1 MKEFNLDN
9 IRKIERSAEQ
19 LADVK
24 AKIESEINLKG
35 VDSNIRSI
43 VLPGTVIERTCML
56 VGLSDKG
63 ERIVEDI
70 SNILT
75 SRKNEPYPA
84 SFFNKSI
91 IKRTITALIKM
102 RYNELDLDLSSPA
115 MLSKVLGYEMLRG
128 RDILMKEGA
137 VNEWLTYSPNK
148 RSGNGIIEI
157 PALDLRIG
165 KYENGLDA
173 TLHMNSTNVANTQIV
188 IGGATGSGK
197 SNLLALLINQL
208 RKLSTDS
215 AYPVNFLF
223 FDYKGEFSDIANDSW
238 LDLFD
243 TDRKAILNPIDSP
256 LPFNPFKDF
265 EGKTINEVTLYATT
279 LATAL
284 CAISKAS
291 ISANM
296 EARLQKAIVEAYKK
310 NGLRAIT
317 FKKVYDSYTALQ
329 DDRDKEKMDSVKSVL
344 DQIVTT
350 HIFAEQDDINL
361 VDDCYIIDLHKY
373 PKEGAAAKAIV
384 YFTISKLYGIY
395 ESLDQQEKNEERVQ
409 LRHFT
414 IIDEAHH
421 MLEFKNEP
429 LEKLVAEGR
438 NKGMSIILATQQMAD
453 YKNKQIDFLANAQY
467 PIFMRQPS
475 QNDQILKSLFGVSG
489 NALNELKAELTNLQK
504 GEVLMKDNMAALLGM
519 DKPYKKILITKII

>member
-1 MKEFNLDN
+1 MKEFNLNN
-9 IRKIERSAEQ
+9 IRQIERSAEM

-24 AKIESEINLKG
+24 AKIENEINLNG
-35 VDSNIRSI
+35 QDPNLRQIT
-43 VLPGTVIERTCML
+43 LPGTVVQRTCML
-56 VGLSDKG
+56 VGLASTDERNVDK
-63 ERIVEDI
+63 I
-70 SNILT
+70 SSVIT
-75 SRKNEPYPA
+75 SRNNEPYPS
-84 SFFNKSI
+84 SFFNKNI
-91 IKRTITALIKM
+91 IKRTLTTLIKM
-102 RYNELDLDLSSPA
+102 RYHDIDIDLSSPA

-137 VNEWLTYSPNK
+137 VNEWLTYSPSV
-148 RSGNGIIEI
+148 RSNGGSLDI

-165 KYENGLDA
+165 KYENGNDAILD
-173 TLHMNSTNVANTQIV
+173 MNSTAVTNTQIV
-188 IGGATGSGK
+188 IGGSTGSGK

-208 RKLSTDS
+208 RKLSTDT

-223 FDYKGEFSDIANDSW
+223 FDYKGEFSDPSNENW
-238 LDLFD
+238 LELFD
-243 TDRKAILNPIDSP
+243 TDRKAILNPVDTP

-265 EGKTINEVTLYATT
+265 FGKTINEVSLYATT

-296 EARLQKAIVEAYKK
+296 ESRLQKAIVEAYKK
-310 NGLRAIT
+310 NGLNAVT
-317 FKKVYDSYTALQ
+317 FKKVYDSYTQLQ
-329 DDRDKEKMDSVKSVL
+329 DEKDQERMDSVKSVL

-350 HIFAEQDDINL
+350 NIFADQDAINL
-361 VDDCYIIDLHKY
+361 VEDCYIIDLHKY

-384 YFTISKLYGIY
+384 YFTISKLYSIY
-395 ESLDQQEKNEERVQ
+395 ESLTQQKKTEDRVQ

-453 YKNKQIDFLANAQY
+453 YKNRNIDLLANAQY
-467 PIFMRQPS
+467 PVFMRQPS
-475 QNDQILKSLFGVSG
+475 QNDQILKSLFGVNG
-489 NALNELKAELTNLQK
+489 NALNTLKAELTNLQK
-504 GEVLMKDNMAALLGM
+504 GEVIMKDSMAALMGT
-519 DKPYKKILITKII
+519 DKPYKKIMISKII

>member
-173 TLHMNSTNVANTQIV
+173 TLDMNSTNVAKTQIV
-188 IGGATGSGK
+188 IGG
-197 SNLLALLINQL
+197 
-208 RKLSTDS
+208 
-215 AYPVNFLF
+215 
-223 FDYKGEFSDIANDSW
+223 
-238 LDLFD
+238 
-243 TDRKAILNPIDSP
+243 
-256 LPFNPFKDF
+256 
-265 EGKTINEVTLYATT
+265 
-279 LATAL
+279 
-284 CAISKAS
+284 S
-291 ISANM
+291 I
-296 EARLQKAIVEAYKK
+296 
-310 NGLRAIT
+310 G
-317 FKKVYDSYTALQ
+317 
-329 DDRDKEKMDSVKSVL
+329 
-344 DQIVTT
+344 
-350 HIFAEQDDINL
+350 
-361 VDDCYIIDLHKY
+361 
-373 PKEGAAAKAIV
+373 
-384 YFTISKLYGIY
+384 
-395 ESLDQQEKNEERVQ
+395 
-409 LRHFT
+409 
-414 IIDEAHH
+414 
-421 MLEFKNEP
+421 
-429 LEKLVAEGR
+429 
-438 NKGMSIILATQQMAD
+438 
-453 YKNKQIDFLANAQY
+453 
-467 PIFMRQPS
+467 
-475 QNDQILKSLFGVSG
+475 
-489 NALNELKAELTNLQK
+489 
-504 GEVLMKDNMAALLGM
+504 
-519 DKPYKKILITKII
+519 

>member
-63 ERIVEDI
+63 ERNVEDI

-148 RSGNGIIEI
+148 RSGNGTIEI

-173 TLHMNSTNVANTQIV
+173 TLDMNSTNVANTQIV
-188 IGGATGSGK
+188 IGGSTGSGK